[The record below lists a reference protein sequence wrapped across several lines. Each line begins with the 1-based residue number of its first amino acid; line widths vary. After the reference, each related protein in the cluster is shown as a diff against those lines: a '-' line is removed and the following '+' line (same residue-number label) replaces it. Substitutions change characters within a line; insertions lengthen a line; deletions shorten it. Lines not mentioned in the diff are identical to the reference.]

1 MSKSRIIRDVCSLLE
16 NQLAIMQAAA
26 TEARQNA
33 TGEETRS
40 EGKYDTR
47 AIEASYL
54 AGAQSAQAEN
64 IAAAIGIL
72 KCFEPS
78 PCQEGEPVRS
88 GTLVEAEHEG
98 TIVFYLL
105 APDGGG
111 SAVEHEGFDCTVLTP
126 ESSLY
131 QSLLGAHLGDLVD
144 DNSLL
149 ILGVS

>member
-1 MSKSRIIRDVCSLLE
+1 
-16 NQLAIMQAAA
+16 MQAAA

-33 TGEETRS
+33 TGEETKS

-64 IAAAIGIL
+64 IATAIGIL

-78 PCQEGEPVRS
+78 PCEDGEPVRS

-111 SAVEHEGFDCTVLTP
+111 STVEHDGFDCTVLSP

-131 QSLLGAHLGDLVD
+131 QSLLGAHVGDLVGD
-144 DNSLL
+144 SSLL
-149 ILGVS
+149 ILAVS

>member
-16 NQLAIMQAAA
+16 GQLAIMQAAA

-33 TGEETRS
+33 TGEETKS

-72 KCFEPS
+72 KC
-78 PCQEGEPVRS
+78 
-88 GTLVEAEHEG
+88 L
-98 TIVFYLL
+98 
-105 APDGGG
+105 
-111 SAVEHEGFDCTVLTP
+111 
-126 ESSLY
+126 SLI
-131 QSLLGAHLGDLVD
+131 H
-144 DNSLL
+144 
-149 ILGVS
+149 I